1 MINIYAS
8 PIFKDVPEHVV
19 DKILERKYKLLQ
31 FRAGALIA
39 MQGQTYRTLY
49 IIDEGKVRGEM
60 TNEEGVNVIIEEIEA
75 PRVIAPAFFFST
87 ENRLPVDIY
96 AVTDVTLV
104 AISKDHFLDLLH
116 NNRQVLIN
124 TIRSISD
131 RNQFLSERIR
141 LLRFGTIKS
150 KLSAFLIE
158 QMHLHGVT
166 DFTIAQTQQELA
178 DLFGVT
184 RPSLARALR
193 QLEESGAIERH
204 GTRRYII
211 KSPLSGIIPGGGK
224 SKY

>member
-1 MINIYAS
+1 MINIYSS
-8 PIFKDVPEHVV
+8 PIFKDVPEQVV
-19 DKILERKYKLLQ
+19 DKMLAKTSKIIH
-31 FRAGALIA
+31 FRAGAIIA

-75 PRVIAPAFFFST
+75 PRVIAPGFFFST
-87 ENRLPVDIY
+87 DNRLPVDIY
-96 AVTDVTLV
+96 AVTDVTIV
-104 AISKDHFLDLLH
+104 AISRDHFLDLMH

-150 KLSAFLIE
+150 KLSAFLLE
-158 QMHLHGVT
+158 QMHLHGAV
-166 DFTIAQTQQELA
+166 DFTISQTQQELA

-184 RPSLARALR
+184 RPSLGRTLR
-193 QLEESGAIERH
+193 KLEESGAIERH
-204 GTRRYII
+204 GTKRYII
-211 KSPLSGIIPGGGK
+211 KPPLSGVFPGGGG
-224 SKY
+224 SK